1 MTAQPTLAD
10 ATVTLR
16 PVRASDLPDV
26 LAACQDPETQRW
38 TTIPVPYGEDDARHF
53 VEEHAPS
60 FWASQRGAVWAM
72 CPAGSDRFSGGLDLR
87 RSLEDPDI
95 ADVGFSCAPWARER
109 GVTTAALRLAC
120 RWGFEQLRL
129 ARIEWR
135 AYVGNDASRR
145 VAEKAGFVLEGVQR
159 ARLAQRG
166 ERRDCW
172 VAGLLPGD
180 LG

>member
-10 ATVTLR
+10 APVTL
-16 PVRASDLPDV
+16 
-26 LAACQDPETQRW
+26 Q
-38 TTIPVPYGEDDARHF
+38 
-53 VEEHAPS
+53 
-60 FWASQRGAVWAM
+60 
-72 CPAGSDRFSGGLDLR
+72 
-87 RSLEDPDI
+87 
-95 ADVGFSCAPWARER
+95 
-109 GVTTAALRLAC
+109 
-120 RWGFEQLRL
+120 
-129 ARIEWR
+129 
-135 AYVGNDASRR
+135 R

>member
-38 TTIPVPYGEDDARHF
+38 TTIP
-53 VEEHAPS
+53 
-60 FWASQRGAVWAM
+60 
-72 CPAGSDRFSGGLDLR
+72 
-87 RSLEDPDI
+87 
-95 ADVGFSCAPWARER
+95 
-109 GVTTAALRLAC
+109 ALRLAC

>member
-38 TTIPVPYGEDDARHF
+38 TTIPVPYGEDD
-53 VEEHAPS
+53 
-60 FWASQRGAVWAM
+60 
-72 CPAGSDRFSGGLDLR
+72 
-87 RSLEDPDI
+87 DPDI